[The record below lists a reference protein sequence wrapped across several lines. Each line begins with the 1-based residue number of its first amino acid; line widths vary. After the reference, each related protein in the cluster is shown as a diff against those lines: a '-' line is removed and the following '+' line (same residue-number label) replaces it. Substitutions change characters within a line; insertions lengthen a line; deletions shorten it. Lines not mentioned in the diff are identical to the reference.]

1 MNLVEQYRGVTL
13 RFRYDRITETYLG
26 ILEGLSLSTNLQAA
40 TYDGL
45 VEAFRQA
52 VDTRSLAPIASPSL
66 SLSYQVN
73 REEAF
78 DAVVYEELPAQ
89 DSEDAPSRRRQC
101 LGYRRRDNFTMLSP
115 QSRAGMKKLSVRD
128 WRSPSR
134 RARIAAFLLL
144 HGIIF
149 AIFHVLSSVD

>member
-1 MNLVEQYRGVTL
+1 MNLIEQYRGVTL

-66 SLSYQVN
+66 ALSYQVN
-73 REEAF
+73 RAEAF
-78 DAVVYEELPAQ
+78 DAVVNEELPAQ
-89 DSEDAPSRRRQC
+89 DGEDDPYSRRQ
-101 LGYRRRDNFTMLSP
+101 
-115 QSRAGMKKLSVRD
+115 
-128 WRSPSR
+128 
-134 RARIAAFLLL
+134 FLR
-144 HGIIF
+144 
-149 AIFHVLSSVD
+149 